1 MAKKDGN
8 YSYLKRQANKRQP
21 RETFLIVCEG
31 EKTEYYY
38 FTCLREDLKSNNI
51 KIKVKGEGQ
60 NTLSL
65 VKKAINIKN
74 NEKSA
79 SYDQVWCVFDKDNYT
94 KEQFNQAE
102 GLAQKENIK
111 IAYSN
116 EAFEIWY
123 ILHFQYLDT
132 AIPRN
137 GYGRIL
143 TTQMTKKGLF
153 KEKEKYEKNREDMY
167 EKLND
172 YQSTA
177 IINAEKLIKRR
188 DELKQHP
195 FDPYPSTTV
204 HELVR
209 ELNKNSRL
217 TILR

>member
-51 KIKVKGEGQ
+51 KIKVKEEGQ

-132 AIPRN
+132 ATPRDR
-137 GYGRIL
+137 YGSIL
-143 TTQMTKKGLF
+143 TNQMRKLGLVG
-153 KEKEKYEKNREDMY
+153 EKEKYEKSRENIY
-167 EKLND
+167 EKLKP
-172 YQSTA
+172 YQPTA

-195 FDPYPSTTV
+195 FDPHPSTTV

-209 ELNKNSRL
+209 ELNKNSRS
-217 TILR
+217 

>member
-1 MAKKDGN
+1 M
-8 YSYLKRQANKRQP
+8 
-21 RETFLIVCEG
+21 T
-31 EKTEYYY
+31 
-38 FTCLREDLKSNNI
+38 
-51 KIKVKGEGQ
+51 KIKSFIPYNPVRCIGQ
-60 NTLSL
+60 T
-65 VKKAINIKN
+65 
-74 NEKSA
+74 E
-79 SYDQVWCVFDKDNYT
+79 
-94 KEQFNQAE
+94 E
-102 GLAQKENIK
+102 
-111 IAYSN
+111 
-116 EAFEIWY
+116 
-123 ILHFQYLDT
+123 
-132 AIPRN
+132 P
-137 GYGRIL
+137 
-143 TTQMTKKGLF
+143 KGLF

>member
-1 MAKKDGN
+1 MIIVAKKDGN

-94 KEQFNQAE
+94 KKQFNQAE

-132 AIPRN
+132 ATPRDR
-137 GYGRIL
+137 YGSIL
-143 TTQMTKKGLF
+143 TNQMRKLGLVG
-153 KEKEKYEKNREDMY
+153 EKEKYEKNRENIY
-167 EKLND
+167 EKLKP
-172 YQSTA
+172 YQPTA

-195 FDPYPSTTV
+195 FDPHPSTTV

-209 ELNKNSRL
+209 ELNKNSRS
-217 TILR
+217 